1 MPISLFQFANT
12 KPAPGTIGILFS
24 QSINREAGQQ
34 PFSFGKVSS
43 SNHTIQAIN
52 VPFESANDIDV
63 QESLQQ
69 LTKITLKLKD
79 GHETATQIQATIK
92 SKTRK
97 TGYFFLQLNE
107 VEFLDEGGSFVSQSF
122 GHTAYGSYYNNS
134 INSSDGR
141 LLTDPLNK
149 GSFSEIPSPTQD
161 EAVLLN
167 PFVVGS
173 FTNTDFE
180 PLISNATN
188 IKEISSK
195 FKVDRK
201 EDQANPKNFSAIIN
215 RNAELAD
222 VQESNYEDTGIT
234 NARYAGSKLTN
245 NNIEGDEP
253 LQTFIQFEGSQHDD
267 ESEDIAIRSIDP
279 QERVIETFYFNVT
292 SSLISETTD
301 NVFFQPR
308 LPKVSNI
315 IYVFDN
321 ETRRYQRVV
330 ERKIFIL
337 EADRTIKTDES
348 GIVQDLSR
356 VLNVT
361 PSVTPSKSI
370 TPSVTPSKSPS
381 PSRTPSISV
390 TPSKSPTPSVTP
402 STSGA

>member
-107 VEFLDEGGSFVSQSF
+107 VQFLDEGGNFVSQSF

-134 INSSDGR
+134 LFSSDGR
-141 LLTDPLNK
+141 LSTDPLNK

-161 EAVLLN
+161 ETVLLN

-201 EDQANPKNFSAIIN
+201 EDQANPKNFNAIIS

-222 VQESNYEDTGIT
+222 VQESNYEDSGIV
-234 NARYAGSKLTN
+234 NARYTGTKLTN
-245 NNIEGDEP
+245 NDIEGDEP

-267 ESEDIAIRSIDP
+267 EAEDAAIKAIDA
-279 QERVIETFYFNVT
+279 QERTIEAFYFNV
-292 SSLISETTD
+292 SSSFVTESTP
-301 NVFFQPR
+301 NAFVQPKQP
-308 LPKVSNI
+308 LVSNY
-315 IYVFDN
+315 IYQFNN

-330 ERKIFIL
+330 ERKIFLL
-337 EADRTIKTDES
+337 ETNQTITTDES
-348 GIVQDLSR
+348 GVVTIKSAVLS
-356 VLNVT
+356 
-361 PSVTPSKSI
+361 
-370 TPSVTPSKSPS
+370 
-381 PSRTPSISV
+381 
-390 TPSKSPTPSVTP
+390 
-402 STSGA
+402 

>member
-24 QSINREAGQQ
+24 QSINVAEDQQ
-34 PFSFGKVSS
+34 PWSGNPKVSS

-107 VEFLDEGGSFVSQSF
+107 VEFLDDGGNFVSESF
-122 GHTAYGSYYNNS
+122 GHSAFGNYYNNS
-134 INSSDGR
+134 VKSSYGR

-188 IKEISSK
+188 IKEITSK

-201 EDQANPKNFSAIIN
+201 EDQANPKNFNAIIN

-222 VQESNYEDTGIT
+222 VQESNYQDTGIT
-234 NARYAGSKLTN
+234 NARYDGSKLTN

-267 ESEDIAIRSIDP
+267 EAEDAAIKAIDA
-279 QERVIETFYFNVT
+279 QERTIEAFYFNVT
-292 SSLISETTD
+292 SSLITEPTASSF
-301 NVFFQPR
+301 VQPKQPQ
-308 LPKVSNI
+308 LTNY
-315 IYVFDN
+315 IYQFDN

-330 ERKIFIL
+330 ERKIFLL
-337 EADRTIKTDES
+337 ETNQTITTNESGVVTIKS
-348 GIVQDLSR
+348 AVLS
-356 VLNVT
+356 
-361 PSVTPSKSI
+361 
-370 TPSVTPSKSPS
+370 
-381 PSRTPSISV
+381 
-390 TPSKSPTPSVTP
+390 
-402 STSGA
+402 